1 MSSENSPDGLK
12 IRWTLTDW
20 TVIDAGASPAAAVAA
35 ENSARDSASV
45 AFMTPNVRAKRA
57 ATAGRQ
63 RPDGENVP
71 RTTGRALVAC
81 RWRSA

>member
-1 MSSENSPDGLK
+1 MGMVQPLLHSMQTAGL
-12 IRWTLTDW
+12 
-20 TVIDAGASPAAAVAA
+20 
-35 ENSARDSASV
+35 
-45 AFMTPNVRAKRA
+45 AFHESHFRVNEIVGLAQCGQRYMALLVMPNVRAKRA
-57 ATAGRQ
+57 TTAGRQ